1 MGFWEK
7 LFKFLT
13 KTAEKGALLVSGVQ
27 IGDSVNDEEKVTN
40 AINRY
45 EINRSAQEI
54 YYRNEDT
61 KTLQIIVLSFIGVV
75 ILFIIAIGVRMLLTK
90 NNPPAVP
97 SIALTTLREGNRT
110 INSAPQQQQQQCSPA

>member
-7 LFKFLT
+7 FFKFLT
-13 KTAEKGALLVSGVQ
+13 KTAEKATILFSGVQ
-27 IGDSVNDEEKVTN
+27 IGDSVNDEGKVSD

-45 EINRSAQEI
+45 EINRNAHEV

-75 ILFIIAIGVRMLLTK
+75 ILFIIAIGVRMLLVK
-90 NNPPAVP
+90 NNPPAAP

-110 INSAPQQQQQQCSPA
+110 INNAQQQQQC